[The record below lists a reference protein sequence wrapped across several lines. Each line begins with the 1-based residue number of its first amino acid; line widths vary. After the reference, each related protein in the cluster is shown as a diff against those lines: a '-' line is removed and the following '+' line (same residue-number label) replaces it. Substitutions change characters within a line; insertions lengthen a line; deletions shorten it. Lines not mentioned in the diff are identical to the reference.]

1 MTHTIGL
8 KSLAAAASVGA
19 CALVLGACGGGTSS
33 SNNTSPTSSGSQ
45 TTSGNIPTQSFG
57 SHPTFQAT
65 GYALGD
71 TNANPDSKF
80 ECGASGHADD
90 GTTIAFSTVAGSD
103 KSEADQV
110 CSALTSSAAWTSV
123 QTISGGSYETTPVCH
138 ITTADTNTTI
148 RIYTAKPDGTDS
160 LTTQL
165 CSAMAQ
171 GFGAG

>member
-1 MTHTIGL
+1 MTYTIGL
-8 KSLAAAASVGA
+8 KSFAAAASAAA
-19 CALVLGACGGGTSS
+19 CALVLGACGG
-33 SNNTSPTSSGSQ
+33 SNNTPTPSVAQAPQASA
-45 TTSGNIPTQSFG
+45 IPSQSFG
-57 SHPTFQAT
+57 SHPTFQST

-71 TNANPDSKF
+71 TNANPDSQF
-80 ECGASGHADD
+80 ECGASGHSDD
-90 GTTIAFSTVAGSD
+90 GTVIAYATVAGNS

-110 CSALTSSAAWTSV
+110 CSALESSNAWTSV
-123 QTISGGSYETTPVCH
+123 TTISGGSYSTTPVCH